1 MVLIHAFS
9 FRLVSGPDHICLK
22 SGTNG
27 IVTEIPESVPLT
39 YATRGMEP
47 LRGFP
52 EFLRA
57 AAFAQ
62 EQSGLACCCGWR

>member
-1 MVLIHAFS
+1 MFPEATPDSRVSSLVLKGT
-9 FRLVSGPDHICLK
+9 SGDELMIRSEDLL
-22 SGTNG
+22 
-27 IVTEIPESVPLT
+27 LT

-57 AAFAQ
+57 AAVAMQKFPH
-62 EQSGLACCCGWR
+62 